1 MSIIYSFISCYLLTT
16 AWVLLWLYSTSRRK
30 ILLILSGLR
39 ALKRKLKGKEE
50 LGEMMPWSC
59 GTVNSS
65 PNSSTPCN
73 LQDTGRAVLLYII
86 MLRLSLLGRIKKV
99 GWRERNPKLSTV
111 AYFIIEAPFFWENSS
126 WFFFFKF
133 TFESVNWAIVI
144 RVPWITAVY
153 VGTCAAKSCQ
163 SANAC
168 FPTPTLAERPSTK
181 AQWPQAQDCLWSGK
195 SSRPSFVLLLLG
207 TTKAS
212 TPCRVEK
219 YLNVSRESRVKLSDS
234 ISAILPVSGSVW
246 GSWLGGPTDM
256 WWPAYHAWNWI
267 GPQPPDMSY
276 CESPAS
282 LSSRGTCFPCI

>member
-1 MSIIYSFISCYLLTT
+1 MSTVLVVLYLQTQDSLNIEWPSGSE
-16 AWVLLWLYSTSRRK
+16 AQAQRERRVRWDDA
-30 ILLILSGLR
+30 LILWHSELITQLFNTLQSPGHWQSCLIIHHNAAAVPPGQDKKGWVKREKSQIIHCGIFYHWSSFLLR
-39 ALKRKLKGKEE
+39 K
-50 LGEMMPWSC
+50 
-59 GTVNSS
+59 
-65 PNSSTPCN
+65 
-73 LQDTGRAVLLYII
+73 
-86 MLRLSLLGRIKKV
+86 
-99 GWRERNPKLSTV
+99 
-111 AYFIIEAPFFWENSS
+111 FFMV
-126 WFFFFKF
+126 FFFFKF

-168 FPTPTLAERPSTK
+168 FPPPTLAERPSTK

>member
-1 MSIIYSFISCYLLTT
+1 MYFCVYNMSIIYSFISCYLLTT

-111 AYFIIEAPFFWENSS
+111 AYLDFMKLLSFEKILHV
-126 WFFFFKF
+126 FFFQIHFWICKLSNSYPCSLNYCGICWYLCSKILSKCKCLLSNSNSGRTPQHESSMTTSSGLSLIWQIKPSF
-133 TFESVNWAIVI
+133 ICPTFVGYDQSVN
-144 RVPWITAVY
+144 
-153 VGTCAAKSCQ
+153 
-163 SANAC
+163 
-168 FPTPTLAERPSTK
+168 
-181 AQWPQAQDCLWSGK
+181 
-195 SSRPSFVLLLLG
+195 
-207 TTKAS
+207 
-212 TPCRVEK
+212 
-219 YLNVSRESRVKLSDS
+219 
-234 ISAILPVSGSVW
+234 
-246 GSWLGGPTDM
+246 
-256 WWPAYHAWNWI
+256 
-267 GPQPPDMSY
+267 
-276 CESPAS
+276 S
-282 LSSRGTCFPCI
+282 L